1 MELTEAVLAA
11 LKLALEIDGK
21 EVVKI
26 EKEPMPRLP
35 LPESNVS

>member
-1 MELTEAVLAA
+1 MADAVLAA

-26 EKEPMPRLP
+26 EKSMPRLP
-35 LPESNVS
+35 IPESDVPRSL